1 MATNLPLIALMGN
14 PNSGKTAI
22 FNLLTGM
29 NQKVSNYPGITVEQ
43 RRGNAQLTENYSV
56 QIMDMPGT
64 YSLTPES
71 LDEKIVAQQ
80 TLKWLN
86 GIDIPAAIIS
96 VVDAGN
102 LSRNLYLTSQ
112 VMELGIPVIIA
123 LNMMDRVKNKN
134 QNIDSKE
141 LQKILGV
148 HAVVPMSAR
157 EKWGINELQSELLN
171 VITKA
176 NIEVSTHIQMEI
188 PKEIEKI
195 ISSISE
201 FLYDK
206 NNHDN
211 YITNVQALR
220 IITRKS
226 ALELYSE
233 CKNLTGAEIKSL
245 TLLRDNVAHEIDEL
259 GLNHRILEATLRFE
273 MLDNALKDHT
283 LINQSEIKN
292 QSRSERVD
300 KILTHKWVGPLIF
313 ITLLYGIFQS
323 IFTWATIPM
332 QYIDSAVG
340 YLGTT
345 VFNYFHREYY
355 GIYWWKESYP
365 EWGRF

>member
-1 MATNLPLIALMGN
+1 MDNKTPLIALMGN

-43 RRGNAQLTENYSV
+43 RRGNAQLTDTCAV

-86 GIDIPAAIIS
+86 GIDRPAAIIS

-157 EKWGINELQSELLN
+157 EKWGINELQLSL
-171 VITKA
+171 I
-176 NIEVSTHIQMEI
+176 H
-188 PKEIEKI
+188 
-195 ISSISE
+195 ISE
-201 FLYDK
+201 P
-206 NNHDN
+206 
-211 YITNVQALR
+211 
-220 IITRKS
+220 TRP
-226 ALELYSE
+226 Y
-233 CKNLTGAEIKSL
+233 
-245 TLLRDNVAHEIDEL
+245 
-259 GLNHRILEATLRFE
+259 
-273 MLDNALKDHT
+273 
-283 LINQSEIKN
+283 
-292 QSRSERVD
+292 
-300 KILTHKWVGPLIF
+300 
-313 ITLLYGIFQS
+313 
-323 IFTWATIPM
+323 
-332 QYIDSAVG
+332 
-340 YLGTT
+340 
-345 VFNYFHREYY
+345 
-355 GIYWWKESYP
+355 
-365 EWGRF
+365 

>member
-1 MATNLPLIALMGN
+1 MPLIALMGN

-43 RRGNAQLTENYSV
+43 RRGNAQLKENCAV

-86 GIDIPAAIIS
+86 GIDRPAAIIS

-123 LNMMDRVKNKN
+123 LNMMDMVMQKN
-134 QNIDSKE
+134 QNIDGIK
-141 LQKILGV
+141 LQKMLGV
-148 HAVVPMSAR
+148 QAVVPMSAR
-157 EKWGINELQSELLN
+157 EKWGIEELQTELLN
-171 VITKA
+171 VIKLE
-176 NIEVSTHIQMEI
+176 NSEISSHLQIKI

-195 ISSISE
+195 INPISE
-201 FLYDK
+201 FLNDK
-206 NNHDN
+206 NNHGH
-211 YITNVQALR
+211 YITNIQALR

-233 CKNLTGAEIKSL
+233 CENLNGAEIKSL
-245 TLLRDNVAHEIDEL
+245 TLLRDNVAIEIDEL
-259 GLNHRILEATLRFE
+259 GMNHRILEATLRFD
-273 MLDNALKDHT
+273 MLDRALNDQN
-283 LINQSEIKN
+283 LIIQNEIK
-292 QSRSERVD
+292 QISRSERVD

-313 ITLLYGIFQS
+313 IALLYGIFQS

-332 QYIDSAVG
+332 QYIDSGVG
-340 YLGTT
+340 YL
-345 VFNYFHREYY
+345 VN
-355 GIYWWKESYP
+355 
-365 EWGRF
+365 